1 MSKKWRI
8 ALVAITLVAAMAVFS
23 GLAMAE
29 GHGKG
34 GPKAESESEFEFED
48 LHGHWA
54 EAAVMQM
61 YLQGVVS
68 GEDSLHFGPN
78 KPVTRADAAVMIV
91 KITGWQTDA
100 EDMSEQEVE
109 GFRGRMHDLDQA
121 SQSERAYLA
130 MANQLQIMEGDGKFV
145 NPNKPLTRVEAAA
158 LLLRAQ
164 GYTAADVQAY
174 ANAQLTF
181 KDAKSIPAWAVPWVA
196 MAVDKGLLSG
206 YTDNTFRPNQPVTRA
221 EFVQMLA
228 NNQLQ
233 FRHSVKAKEGLY
245 ERSVVVGTVKA
256 IGDNRITVTTGSGD
270 QEITLASEYAVF
282 LGKTTAS
289 LSDIQVGDV
298 VRIMLNADGQAAVIF
313 VRVGGEDITGTV
325 TAVTATSITVTPN
338 AKGEDEEDDDEVS
351 APNAPSGQPVT
362 FNFAPNVTVKI
373 DGKAATVADIKVG
386 DQVEL
391 QVVRGVVYEVKVE
404 TPEGSDNESP
414 DEVTGVIQTITT
426 GDNGNSITLQGENG
440 QAGATYQVSSD
451 VKVTSGDQEIA
462 FTDLAPGEQVKLQL
476 ENNVVVEIQV
486 LASPSG
492 S

>member
-1 MSKKWRI
+1 VSKKWRI

-23 GLAMAE
+23 GLALAE

-34 GPKAESESEFEFED
+34 GPKAESESKFEFED

-78 KPVTRADAAVMIV
+78 QPVTRADAAVMIV

-100 EDMSEQEVE
+100 EGLSEQEVE

-130 MANQLQIMEGDGKFV
+130 MANQLQILQGDGKFV
-145 NPNKPLTRVEAAA
+145 NPRKPLTRVEAAA

-181 KDAKSIPAWAVPWVA
+181 KDAKAIPAWAVPWVA

-256 IGDNRITVTTGSGD
+256 IGDTSITVTTASGD
-270 QEITLASEYAVF
+270 QQLTLASQYAVF
-282 LGKTTAS
+282 IGKTTAT
-289 LSDIQVGDV
+289 LADVQVGDV
-298 VRIMLNADGQAAVIF
+298 VRVMLNQDGQAAVIF
-313 VRVGGEDITGTV
+313 VRVEGEDITGTV

-338 AKGEDEEDDDEVS
+338 AKGEDEEDDEVS
-351 APNAPSGQPVT
+351 APNPPTGQPVS
-362 FNFAPNVTVKI
+362 FDFAANVSVKI

-404 TPEGSDNESP
+404 TPEGSENESP
-414 DEVTGVIQTITT
+414 DEVTGVIKTITT
-426 GDNGNSITLQGENG
+426 GDTGNSITLEGENG
-440 QAGATYQVSSD
+440 QPDTTYQVSSD
-451 VKVTSGDQEIA
+451 VKVESGDQAIA
-462 FTDLAPGEQVKLQL
+462 FTDLSPGEQVKLEL

-486 LASPSG
+486 IASPSG